1 MEDTTY
7 ESIKAALADYKSQ
20 RVDQATFHMNN
31 SRMIGRMM
39 YGQKKSE
46 RMIRNIVYNLPKWVQ
61 SKNHLKAATYRPM
74 INFLPLVENTTKLQL
89 LPQKPSKRYA
99 KEQAGK
105 AKEAKSDAIAE
116 PAVDV

>member
-1 MEDTTY
+1 
-7 ESIKAALADYKSQ
+7 
-20 RVDQATFHMNN
+20 
-31 SRMIGRMM
+31 
-39 YGQKKSE
+39 
-46 RMIRNIVYNLPKWVQ
+46 MIRNIVYNLPKWVQ
-61 SKNHLKAATYRPM
+61 SKNHLKAATYRPL
-74 INFLPLVENTTKLQL
+74 INFLPLVENTTKLQF